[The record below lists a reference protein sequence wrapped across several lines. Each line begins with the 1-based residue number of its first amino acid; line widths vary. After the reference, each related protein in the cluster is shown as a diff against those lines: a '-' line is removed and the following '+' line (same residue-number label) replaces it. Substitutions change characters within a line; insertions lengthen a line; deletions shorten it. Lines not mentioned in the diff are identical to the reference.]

1 MDAHTHED
9 HLSPYFICACLVSLA
24 RASARACVLLS
35 AGTWDAFRKIWAHEG
50 VRRGLWRGFGV
61 TLMRDV
67 PFAATYFTTYELAK
81 HQQTQLL
88 LARAGQEG
96 AARLGTANHL
106 AAGAWAGIAASLV
119 TIPLDGVKTRIQTDQ
134 MVDRELHTVRPQ
146 GRPAASVAASTGT
159 GPGAVMAAANAVA
172 AGGGQSASPPLAS
185 GRRARG
191 VWATAAVM
199 YRDEGVRGFFR
210 GLPPRLV
217 SVVPSSSI
225 TFAAYEG
232 YKRLLGV

>member
-1 MDAHTHED
+1 MIA
-9 HLSPYFICACLVSLA
+9 VSV
-24 RASARACVLLS
+24 CVCFVC
-35 AGTWDAFRKIWAHEG
+35 AGTLDAFRKIWAHEG

-96 AARLGTANHL
+96 VARLGTVNHL

-134 MVDRELHTVRPQ
+134 MVDRELHAVRPR
-146 GRPAASVAASTGT
+146 GPAAASMGAGTGT
-159 GPGAVMAAANAVA
+159 VMAAANAVA

-185 GRRARG
+185 GKRARG
-191 VWATAAVM
+191 VLATAAVM
-199 YRDEGVRGFFR
+199 YRDEGIQGFFR